1 MAALTRCQF
10 CCAHH
15 SHTWLCHV
23 VPAFILY
30 LYAMCRTFSA
40 ACLHCL
46 QLCSCVVWLNIGPV
60 DLALNLYSS
69 AAMTYVPM
77 LSFCLTFFSHRWD
90 FWLCATISIHS
101 HLPVQEIGLQTFSL
115 SAAAVRYSLSSLFS
129 EAFLLMY
136 LWMLHVSFRTTALM
150 LTKTFSLSRTPI
162 LDAEFWMLKFGHN
175 LLILLQKTKTKNKAQ
190 QQQRVSCHNLR
201 FKGSFSFNTQVDL
214 HKFVERVCRVG
225 RKTTD
230 INFSL
235 IDYCF

>member
-1 MAALTRCQF
+1 MFVTCESPRSQLYYSQPSFGMCLIERNRNGWLGWMAALTRCQF

-30 LYAMCRTFSA
+30 LYVMCRTFSA

-101 HLPVQEIGLQTFSL
+101 HLPV
-115 SAAAVRYSLSSLFS
+115 
-129 EAFLLMY
+129 
-136 LWMLHVSFRTTALM
+136 
-150 LTKTFSLSRTPI
+150 
-162 LDAEFWMLKFGHN
+162 
-175 LLILLQKTKTKNKAQ
+175 
-190 QQQRVSCHNLR
+190 
-201 FKGSFSFNTQVDL
+201 
-214 HKFVERVCRVG
+214 
-225 RKTTD
+225 
-230 INFSL
+230 
-235 IDYCF
+235 